1 MDHALS
7 ERTWAG
13 RAPVL
18 VDRVSLPVGK
28 LARDLAV
35 IVVGAVILA
44 AATQVRVI
52 LGFTPV
58 PLTGQTFGVLLIGG
72 AFGPARGA
80 LAVLVYLAAG
90 LIGAPV
96 FTEGGSGFDYLL
108 GATGGYLV
116 GFAAAA
122 GVAGAFARRAFDRRL
137 PSAIVMMVASSL
149 VIYAFGVT
157 GLLLATGVDLP
168 RAIEL
173 GVAPF
178 LLTDALKA
186 IAAAVVMPVAW
197 QLVDRWD
204 G

>member
-7 ERTWAG
+7 DRTWPG

-18 VDRVSLPVGK
+18 VDRVALPVGRV
-28 LARDLAV
+28 ARDVVL

-44 AATQVRVI
+44 AATQVRVV

-72 AFGPARGA
+72 AFGPVRGA
-80 LAVLVYLAAG
+80 LAVVVYLAAG

-96 FTEGGSGFDYLL
+96 FTEGGSGVDYLL

-116 GFAAAA
+116 GFAVAAA
-122 GVAGAFARRAFDRRL
+122 VAGWFARRAFDRRL
-137 PSAIVMMVASSL
+137 PSAIVMMIASSL
-149 VIYAFGVT
+149 VIYACGVA
-157 GLLLATGVDLP
+157 GLMLATGADLA
-168 RAIEL
+168 RAL
-173 GVAPF
+173 GVGAAPF

-186 IAAAVVMPVAW
+186 IAAAVVLPVAW
-197 QLVDRWD
+197 RLVDRWD
-204 G
+204 A